1 METFNG
7 DRFNGDSSH
16 IYVPDPYFSL
26 DNLNPGRNYSIGIQA
41 VSKGIE
47 SIEVTLFQAT
57 SKYNKLVIR
66 QHLTVKKMS
75 SLAFRS
81 LPI

>member
-7 DRFNGDSSH
+7 DRFNGDSSY

-41 VSKGIE
+41 VSKGVE
-47 SIEVTLFQAT
+47 SIERTLFQAT
-57 SKYNKLVIR
+57 RKIYRKI
-66 QHLTVKKMS
+66 
-75 SLAFRS
+75 FRS
-81 LPI
+81 TYEYIP